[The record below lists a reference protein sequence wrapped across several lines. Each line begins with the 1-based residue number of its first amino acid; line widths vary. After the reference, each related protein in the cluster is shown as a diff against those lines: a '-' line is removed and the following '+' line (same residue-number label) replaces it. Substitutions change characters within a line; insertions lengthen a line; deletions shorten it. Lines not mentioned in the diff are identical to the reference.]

1 MCDDG
6 GVTSTANER
15 LAAPLR
21 RHPPNAAWPR
31 ALVGAAL
38 LMAAFAFASARF
50 GWPRPEAWVAPV
62 VAYVVGLALVWSPLD
77 LASVEDARRPE
88 VVVGLFARDHWARV
102 LVGIGLA
109 FSAMWW
115 FATWEFTDQ
124 PVVRILMVPPVL
136 VAALALLFGPWL
148 LRLAR
153 QVRVERSER
162 IREFERAEIAA
173 HLHDSV
179 LQTLTLIRKHSDDPA
194 TVAKLARA
202 QERDLRTYLY
212 QDRRTAAESVATALA
227 AAISSVEDAHAV
239 AIDVVSVGDAP
250 TDKRLRAAVA
260 AAKEAASNAAKHG
273 VAPISVYA
281 EVTDDRYQVF
291 VRDSGP
297 GFNPK
302 RIPADRLGIRESIVG
317 RVERHGGF
325 AAVASRRGQ
334 STEVT
339 ISVPRSA
346 ENGKVAR

>member
-15 LAAPLR
+15 LARPLQ
-21 RHPPNAAWPR
+21 RHVPNAAWPR
-31 ALVGAAL
+31 ALVGAAF

-50 GWPRPEAWVAPV
+50 GWPRPEAWVAPL

-109 FSAMWW
+109 FCAMWW

-124 PVVRILMVPPVL
+124 PVVRILMVPPAL
-136 VAALALLFGPWL
+136 IAALALLFGPWL

-281 EVTDDRYQVF
+281 EVTDDRYQIF

-325 AAVASRRGQ
+325 AAVASKRGQ
-334 STEVT
+334 WTEVT

>member
-1 MCDDG
+1 M
-6 GVTSTANER
+6 
-15 LAAPLR
+15 
-21 RHPPNAAWPR
+21 
-31 ALVGAAL
+31 
-38 LMAAFAFASARF
+38 LMSAFAVASSRF
-50 GWPRPEAWVAPV
+50 DWPRPEEWAVPL
-62 VAYVVGLALVWSPLD
+62 VAYIVGTALVWSPLD
-77 LASVEDARRPE
+77 SASEEDARRPE
-88 VVVGLFARDHWARV
+88 VVVGLFAPDHWARV
-102 LVGIGLA
+102 LVGFVLA
-109 FSAMWW
+109 LAAMWW

-124 PVVRILMVPPVL
+124 PVIRIVMVPPAL
-136 VAALALLFGPWL
+136 IAALGLLLGPWL
-148 LRLAR
+148 LRLVR

-179 LQTLTLIRKHSDDPA
+179 LQTLTLIRKQSGDPA
-194 TVAKLARA
+194 AVAKLARA

-239 AIDVVSVGDAP
+239 AIDVVSVGDAR
-250 TDKRLRAAVA
+250 TDKHLRAAVA
-260 AAKEAASNAAKHG
+260 AAKEAATNAAKHG

-281 EVTDDRYQVF
+281 EVSDGGYEVF

-302 RIPADRLGIRESIVG
+302 RIPADRLGIRESIMG
-317 RVERHGGF
+317 RVERHGGS
-325 AAVASRRGQ
+325 AAVTSKRGG
-334 STEVT
+334 STEVH

>member
-6 GVTSTANER
+6 GVTSPANER
-15 LAAPLR
+15 LATPLR
-21 RHPPNAAWPR
+21 RQRPNAAWPR
-31 ALVGAAL
+31 ALVGAAM
-38 LMAAFAFASARF
+38 LMAAFAFAAARF
-50 GWPRPEAWVAPV
+50 GWPQPAAWVAPLL
-62 VAYVVGLALVWSPLD
+62 AYIVGTALVWSPLD

-88 VVVGLFARDHWARV
+88 VVVGLFSRDHWARV

-109 FSAMWW
+109 FSAMFW
-115 FATWEFTDQ
+115 FARWEFTDQ
-124 PVVRILMVPPVL
+124 PVVRILMVPPAL
-136 VAALALLFGPWL
+136 IAALALLLGPWL
-148 LRLAR
+148 LRLGR

-179 LQTLTLIRKHSDDPA
+179 LQTLTLIRKNSDDPA

-227 AAISSVEDAHAV
+227 AAISSVEDAQAV

-260 AAKEAASNAAKHG
+260 AAKEAALNAARHG

-281 EVTDDRYQVF
+281 EVSADRYEVY

-302 RIPADRLGIRESIVG
+302 RIPADRLGIRESIMG
-317 RVERHGGF
+317 RVERHGGS
-325 AAVASRRGQ
+325 AAVTSKKGE
-334 STEVT
+334 STEVH
-339 ISVPRSA
+339 ISVPRRVDH
-346 ENGKVAR
+346 GKGAR

>member
-6 GVTSTANER
+6 DVTSPANER
-15 LAAPLR
+15 LARPLKQR
-21 RHPPNAAWPR
+21 APNAAWPR
-31 ALVGAAL
+31 ALVGAAMLMVAFDLASSRFDWFRPGPWVVPL
-38 LMAAFAFASARF
+38 LS
-50 GWPRPEAWVAPV
+50 
-62 VAYVVGLALVWSPLD
+62 YVVGTALVWSPLD
-77 LASVEDARRPE
+77 SASEEDALRPE
-88 VVVGLFARDHWARV
+88 VVVGLFSRDHWARV

-115 FATWEFTDQ
+115 FARWEFTDQ
-124 PVVRILMVPPVL
+124 PVIRIVMVPPAL
-136 VAALALLFGPWL
+136 IAAFALLLGPWL
-148 LRLAR
+148 LRLVR

-179 LQTLTLIRKHSDDPA
+179 LQTLTLIRKHSDEPA
-194 TVAKLARA
+194 AVAKLARA

-212 QDRRTAAESVATALA
+212 QDRRTEAESVATALA

-239 AIDVVSVGDAP
+239 AIDAVSVGDAR

-273 VAPISVYA
+273 LAPISVYA
-281 EVTDDRYQVF
+281 EVSGDRYEIF

-302 RIPADRLGIRESIVG
+302 RIPADRLGIRESIMG

-325 AAVASRRGQ
+325 AAVTSKRGE
-334 STEVT
+334 STEVH

-346 ENGKVAR
+346 ENGRVAR